1 MSHILPIQS
10 PFSSMPDIPER
21 IARLGVSFLECS
33 IQQTP
38 TAANGNVAVAQTKL
52 EGNGFRISMP
62 GFATPETANT
72 DKPHLLLNAA
82 LMASADNAMHAFEH
96 KQGST
101 QSTRQEYQPN
111 AERHASPT
119 KAISPKQNQFINALA
134 SKTGRNPEEVAKSLV
149 GKPLGQCSATDA
161 DKIIK
166 SLKDSPT
173 ENDSVPW

>member
-1 MSHILPIQS
+1 MSHTLPIQS

-21 IARLGVSFLECS
+21 IARLGVSSLECS

-38 TAANGNVAVAQTKL
+38 TAANGNVAVAQTTL
-52 EGNGFRISMP
+52 AGNGLTVSMP
-62 GFATPETANT
+62 GFATSETANS

-96 KQGST
+96 KHGSVQPRRQGYS
-101 QSTRQEYQPN
+101 PA
-111 AERHASPT
+111 AEHRASPS
-119 KAISPKQNQFINALA
+119 KVISPKQEQFINALA
-134 SKTGRNPEEVAKSLV
+134 SKAGRNPEEVAKNLV

-166 SLKDSPT
+166 SLKDSPA

>member
-21 IARLGVSFLECS
+21 IARLGVSSLECS

-38 TAANGNVAVAQTKL
+38 TVANGNVAVAQTKL

-62 GFATPETANT
+62 GSATPETANT

-96 KQGST
+96 KHGSA
-101 QSTRQEYQPN
+101 QPSRREYSP
-111 AERHASPT
+111 ASEHRASPS
-119 KAISPKQNQFINALA
+119 KVISPKQNQFITTLA
-134 SKTGRNPEEVAKSLV
+134 NQAKRDPDEVSKSLV
-149 GKPLGQCSATDA
+149 GKPLNHCSAADA

-166 SLKDSPT
+166 NLKAPSSGAGD
-173 ENDSVPW
+173 VPW